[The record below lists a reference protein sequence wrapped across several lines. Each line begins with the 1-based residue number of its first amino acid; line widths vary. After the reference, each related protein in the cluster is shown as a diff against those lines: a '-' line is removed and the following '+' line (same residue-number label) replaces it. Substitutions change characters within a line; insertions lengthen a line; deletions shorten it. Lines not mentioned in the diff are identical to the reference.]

1 MEPRHVPFIFSL
13 CLPARTP
20 SLNIV
25 SIDLF
30 LVLNAAVQISR
41 HEQRMLRSRIARRVL
56 AEQHIA
62 LTTQYHEAIEHG
74 PIQDANNYIGIINTN
89 LSPYKSIKSLENF
102 LPQVT
107 GITTHI
113 NIDSRKK
120 NVGKEIKFAFIE
132 DHLQFIVFELIKNSV
147 LAALKEGRIEKAQN
161 VNVTISET
169 DHLIGIRVSDE
180 CESGF
185 FYYQSLHPS
194 LFYTCPHL
202 SSSHVSQTEKSA
214 D

>member
-1 MEPRHVPFIFSL
+1 
-13 CLPARTP
+13 
-20 SLNIV
+20 
-25 SIDLF
+25 
-30 LVLNAAVQISR
+30 
-41 HEQRMLRSRIARRVL
+41 MLRSRIARRVL

-89 LSPYKSIKSLENF
+89 LSPYKSINSLENF

-113 NIDSRKK
+113 NIESRKK
-120 NVGKEIKFAFIE
+120 NAEKEIKFAFIE

-169 DHLIGIRVSDE
+169 DHLIGVRVSDE
-180 CESGF
+180 CESF
-185 FYYQSLHPS
+185 FHYQSLHLSVLPLS
-194 LFYTCPHL
+194 ASS
-202 SSSHVSQTEKSA
+202 SSSHFQTNISLPFFGLTKVKLLEEGERNLTFHLLA
-214 D
+214 IL